1 MKQLNKGSFNVLKEL
16 DEKILLQ
23 QAKQGSNEAMEVL
36 IAKYKSLVSG
46 ITRQYFL
53 LGAET
58 DDLVQEGMIG
68 LFQAVNT
75 YDENNGASFKT
86 FATLC
91 IKRKV
96 QTVIK
101 AANRQKNK
109 MLNYFVTINNQ
120 GIIVNDNLDE
130 DDNFD
135 DEETGIY
142 ISSKLPHPE
151 DAMISKET
159 VFYIKTQIENK
170 LTILEKNVLQLFV
183 SGNSYDTIARQL
195 NITKKTVDNILFK
208 VRRKLAFLKEE

>member
-1 MKQLNKGSFNVLKEL
+1 LKEF
-16 DEKILLQ
+16 DEKTLLQ
-23 QAKQGSNEAMEVL
+23 KAKQGSNEAMEVL

-53 LGAET
+53 LGGET

-68 LFQAVNT
+68 LFQAINT
-75 YDENNGASFKT
+75 YDELSSASFKT

-91 IKRKV
+91 IRRKV

-120 GIIVNDNLDE
+120 GVIVNDNVDE
-130 DDNFD
+130 NDDQEG
-135 DEETGIY
+135 EETGIY

-151 DAMISKET
+151 DAMISKES
-159 VFYIKTQIENK
+159 VAYIKMQIENK
-170 LTILEKNVLQLFV
+170 LTILEKNVLQLFIA
-183 SGNSYDTIARQL
+183 GNSYEIIAKEL